1 MEGNSGGGGGGGGG
15 NDVELLCKTLQVEHK
30 LFYFDLKENPRGRYL
45 KISEKTSATRST
57 IIVPFS
63 GISWFLDLFNYYVN
77 SDDQDLFSKELQL
90 DTKVFYFDIGEN
102 RRGRFLKC
110 LQCEFDGKKGVKDV
124 EDQIKFVLEVL
135 GLSSSSLSQYFTL
148 NPGLSP
154 PVTVAHSDPNS
165 TAPSATS
172 AASVSP
178 SASGSAESRSES
190 SVSHSHPTASTS
202 HNAFTSS
209 TSDCDAN
216 QHSSAGPV
224 STVSE
229 ASVSRNRSTI
239 IVPAGSSRDEGWAAF
254 RNILAEINEA
264 SRLFILP
271 NQQNS
276 ESSEHLVG
284 LSDDVGAGF
293 ISGHSTQPA
302 TSSEL
307 NVDRSVDLPPQDEI
321 GNLGVS
327 KVIRA
332 DQKRFFFDLGSN
344 NRGHFLRIS
353 EVAGSDRSSIIL
365 PLSGL
370 KQFHEIVGHFVE
382 ITKDRI
388 EGMAVANVRTIDP
401 PQR

>member
-1 MEGNSGGGGGGGGG
+1 MDGNSGGGGGSGVADRGGGDRGG
-15 NDVELLCKTLQVEHK
+15 NDVELVCKTLQVEHK

-57 IIVPFS
+57 IIVPSS

-77 SDDQDLFSKELQL
+77 SDEHDLFSKELQL

-102 RRGRFLKC
+102 RRGRFLK
-110 LQCEFDGKKGVKDV
+110 
-124 EDQIKFVLEVL
+124 
-135 GLSSSSLSQYFTL
+135 
-148 NPGLSP
+148 
-154 PVTVAHSDPNS
+154 
-165 TAPSATS
+165 
-172 AASVSP
+172 
-178 SASGSAESRSES
+178 
-190 SVSHSHPTASTS
+190 
-202 HNAFTSS
+202 
-209 TSDCDAN
+209 
-216 QHSSAGPV
+216 
-224 STVSE
+224 VSE

-239 IVPAGSSRDEGWAAF
+239 IVPAGSTRDEGWAAF

-264 SRLFILP
+264 SRLFLLP
-271 NQQNS
+271 NQQ
-276 ESSEHLVG
+276 SSEPSERLVG

-293 ISGHSTQPA
+293 ISGHSQPDS
-302 TSSEL
+302 TSEL
-307 NVDRSVDLPPQDEI
+307 NVDRSVELPAQDEM
-321 GNLGVS
+321 GDMGVS
-327 KVIRA
+327 KVIRV

-370 KQFHEIVGHFVE
+370 KQFHEILGHFVE

-388 EGMAVANVRTIDP
+388 EGMTGANVRTVDP

>member
-1 MEGNSGGGGGGGGG
+1 MEGNSGGGAAGGSATGGGGGA
-15 NDVELLCKTLQVEHK
+15 DVELLCKTLQIEHK

-77 SDDQDLFSKELQL
+77 SDEQELFSKELQL

-102 RRGRFLKC
+102 RRGRFLK
-110 LQCEFDGKKGVKDV
+110 
-124 EDQIKFVLEVL
+124 
-135 GLSSSSLSQYFTL
+135 
-148 NPGLSP
+148 
-154 PVTVAHSDPNS
+154 
-165 TAPSATS
+165 
-172 AASVSP
+172 
-178 SASGSAESRSES
+178 
-190 SVSHSHPTASTS
+190 
-202 HNAFTSS
+202 
-209 TSDCDAN
+209 
-216 QHSSAGPV
+216 
-224 STVSE
+224 VSE

-239 IVPAGSSRDEGWAAF
+239 IVPAGSGRDEGWAAF

-264 SRLFILP
+264 SRLFLLP

-276 ESSEHLVG
+276 ESSEQLVG

-302 TSSEL
+302 PSSEL
-307 NVDRSVDLPPQDEI
+307 NVDRSVDLPAQDEI
-321 GNLGVS
+321 GNFGVS

-332 DQKRFFFDLGSN
+332 DQKRFFFDLGNN

-388 EGMAVANVRTIDP
+388 EGMSVANVRTIDP

>member
-1 MEGNSGGGGGGGGG
+1 MEGNSGGGGSSVGGGGLASAAAAAASGAAGGVGGGG
-15 NDVELLCKTLQVEHK
+15 NDVELMCKTLQVEHK

-45 KISEKTSATRST
+45 KISEKTSSTRST
-57 IIVPFS
+57 IIVPSS

-77 SDDQDLFSKELQL
+77 SDEHDLFSKELQCFIL
-90 DTKVFYFDIGEN
+90 ILGKIEEGVF
-102 RRGRFLKC
+102 
-110 LQCEFDGKKGVKDV
+110 
-124 EDQIKFVLEVL
+124 
-135 GLSSSSLSQYFTL
+135 
-148 NPGLSP
+148 
-154 PVTVAHSDPNS
+154 
-165 TAPSATS
+165 
-172 AASVSP
+172 
-178 SASGSAESRSES
+178 
-190 SVSHSHPTASTS
+190 
-202 HNAFTSS
+202 
-209 TSDCDAN
+209 
-216 QHSSAGPV
+216 
-224 STVSE
+224 
-229 ASVSRNRSTI
+229 
-239 IVPAGSSRDEGWAAF
+239 SRDEGWASF
-254 RNILAEINEA
+254 RNILADINEA
-264 SRLFILP
+264 SRLYMLP

-276 ESSEHLVG
+276 ETSERLVG

-293 ISGHSTQPA
+293 ISGHSSQQAAPT
-302 TSSEL
+302 SEL
-307 NVDRSVDLPPQDEI
+307 NVDRAVDLPTQDEI

-388 EGMAVANVRTIDP
+388 EGMGSANVRTVDP

>member
-1 MEGNSGGGGGGGGG
+1 MEGNSGGVGGGGAVAGVGAGGATTVGGGAGGGG

-77 SDDQDLFSKELQL
+77 SDDQDVFSKELQL

-102 RRGRFLKC
+102 RRGRFLK
-110 LQCEFDGKKGVKDV
+110 
-124 EDQIKFVLEVL
+124 
-135 GLSSSSLSQYFTL
+135 
-148 NPGLSP
+148 
-154 PVTVAHSDPNS
+154 
-165 TAPSATS
+165 
-172 AASVSP
+172 
-178 SASGSAESRSES
+178 
-190 SVSHSHPTASTS
+190 
-202 HNAFTSS
+202 
-209 TSDCDAN
+209 
-216 QHSSAGPV
+216 
-224 STVSE
+224 VSE

-239 IVPAGSSRDEGWAAF
+239 IVPAGSARDEGWAAF

-271 NQQNS
+271 NQQ
-276 ESSEHLVG
+276 SSEPSERLVG

-293 ISGHSTQPA
+293 ISGHSSQTAP
-302 TSSEL
+302 TSEL
-307 NVDRSVDLPPQDEI
+307 NVDRSAELPAQDEI
-321 GNLGVS
+321 GNMGVS

-388 EGMAVANVRTIDP
+388 EGMTGANVRTVDS
-401 PQR
+401 PQRFSIVLSVTLGLVMLALKLNHDEGNNLVLRDMLLTAAGRL

>member
-1 MEGNSGGGGGGGGG
+1 MEGNSGGGGGGGGSSG
-15 NDVELLCKTLQVEHK
+15 GGGGGGADVELLCKTLQVEHK

-77 SDDQDLFSKELQL
+77 SEDQELFSKELQL

-102 RRGRFLKC
+102 RRGRFLK
-110 LQCEFDGKKGVKDV
+110 
-124 EDQIKFVLEVL
+124 
-135 GLSSSSLSQYFTL
+135 
-148 NPGLSP
+148 
-154 PVTVAHSDPNS
+154 
-165 TAPSATS
+165 
-172 AASVSP
+172 
-178 SASGSAESRSES
+178 
-190 SVSHSHPTASTS
+190 
-202 HNAFTSS
+202 
-209 TSDCDAN
+209 
-216 QHSSAGPV
+216 
-224 STVSE
+224 VSE

-264 SRLFILP
+264 SRLFLLP

-276 ESSEHLVG
+276 ESSERL

-293 ISGHSTQPA
+293 ISGHNTQPA

-307 NVDRSVDLPPQDEI
+307 NVDRSVDLPAQDEI

-332 DQKRFFFDLGSN
+332 DQKRFFFDLGNN

-388 EGMAVANVRTIDP
+388 EGMSVANVRTIDP

>member
-1 MEGNSGGGGGGGGG
+1 MEGNSGGGGGGGSGG
-15 NDVELLCKTLQVEHK
+15 GGGGGGGSDVELLCKTLQVEHK

-102 RRGRFLKC
+102 RRGRFLK
-110 LQCEFDGKKGVKDV
+110 
-124 EDQIKFVLEVL
+124 
-135 GLSSSSLSQYFTL
+135 
-148 NPGLSP
+148 
-154 PVTVAHSDPNS
+154 
-165 TAPSATS
+165 
-172 AASVSP
+172 
-178 SASGSAESRSES
+178 
-190 SVSHSHPTASTS
+190 
-202 HNAFTSS
+202 
-209 TSDCDAN
+209 
-216 QHSSAGPV
+216 
-224 STVSE
+224 VSE

-264 SRLFILP
+264 SRLFIMP
-271 NQQNS
+271 NQQQNS
-276 ESSEHLVG
+276 ESSERLVG

-307 NVDRSVDLPPQDEI
+307 NVDRSVDLPAQDEI

-388 EGMAVANVRTIDP
+388 EGMAVANVRTVDP

>member
-1 MEGNSGGGGGGGGG
+1 MEGNSGGGGG

-57 IIVPFS
+57 IIVPFN

-77 SDDQDLFSKELQL
+77 SDEQDVFSKELQL
-90 DTKVFYFDIGEN
+90 DAKVFYFDIGEN
-102 RRGRFLKC
+102 RRGRFLK
-110 LQCEFDGKKGVKDV
+110 
-124 EDQIKFVLEVL
+124 
-135 GLSSSSLSQYFTL
+135 
-148 NPGLSP
+148 
-154 PVTVAHSDPNS
+154 
-165 TAPSATS
+165 
-172 AASVSP
+172 
-178 SASGSAESRSES
+178 
-190 SVSHSHPTASTS
+190 
-202 HNAFTSS
+202 
-209 TSDCDAN
+209 
-216 QHSSAGPV
+216 
-224 STVSE
+224 VSE

-239 IVPAGSSRDEGWAAF
+239 IVPAGSARDEGWAAF

-276 ESSEHLVG
+276 EASEHLVG
-284 LSDDVGAGF
+284 LSDVVGAGF
-293 ISGHSTQPA
+293 ISGDSSQTAPA
-302 TSSEL
+302 SEL
-307 NVDRSVDLPPQDEI
+307 NAVRSVDLPPSDEI

-370 KQFHEIVGHFVE
+370 KQFYEMVGHFVE

-388 EGMAVANVRTIDP
+388 EGMTGANVRTVDH

>member
-1 MEGNSGGGGGGGGG
+1 MEGNSGGVGGGGGGGGAIAIAAAGGSGVGVGGG

-77 SDDQDLFSKELQL
+77 SDDQDVFSKELQL

-102 RRGRFLKC
+102 RRGRFLK
-110 LQCEFDGKKGVKDV
+110 
-124 EDQIKFVLEVL
+124 
-135 GLSSSSLSQYFTL
+135 
-148 NPGLSP
+148 
-154 PVTVAHSDPNS
+154 
-165 TAPSATS
+165 
-172 AASVSP
+172 
-178 SASGSAESRSES
+178 
-190 SVSHSHPTASTS
+190 
-202 HNAFTSS
+202 
-209 TSDCDAN
+209 
-216 QHSSAGPV
+216 
-224 STVSE
+224 VSE

-239 IVPAGSSRDEGWAAF
+239 IVPAGSTRDEGWAAF

-271 NQQNS
+271 NQQTS
-276 ESSEHLVG
+276 ESSERLVG

-293 ISGHSTQPA
+293 ISGHSSQTAP
-302 TSSEL
+302 TSEL
-307 NVDRSVDLPPQDEI
+307 NVDRSTELPAQDEI
-321 GNLGVS
+321 GNMGVS

-332 DQKRFFFDLGSN
+332 DQKRFFFDLGNN

-388 EGMAVANVRTIDP
+388 EGMTGANVRTVDP

>member
-1 MEGNSGGGGGGGGG
+1 MEGNSGGSGGGERGG

-57 IIVPFS
+57 IIVPSS

-77 SDDQDLFSKELQL
+77 SDDHDLFSKELQL
-90 DTKVFYFDIGEN
+90 DSKVFYFDIGEN
-102 RRGRFLKC
+102 RRGRFLK
-110 LQCEFDGKKGVKDV
+110 
-124 EDQIKFVLEVL
+124 
-135 GLSSSSLSQYFTL
+135 
-148 NPGLSP
+148 
-154 PVTVAHSDPNS
+154 
-165 TAPSATS
+165 
-172 AASVSP
+172 
-178 SASGSAESRSES
+178 
-190 SVSHSHPTASTS
+190 
-202 HNAFTSS
+202 
-209 TSDCDAN
+209 
-216 QHSSAGPV
+216 
-224 STVSE
+224 VSE

-239 IVPAGSSRDEGWAAF
+239 IVPAGSTMVEGWAAF
-254 RNILAEINEA
+254 RNILADVNEA

-271 NQQNS
+271 NQQSS
-276 ESSEHLVG
+276 EPSEHLVG

-293 ISGHSTQPA
+293 ISGHNQP
-302 TSSEL
+302 TSDSDL
-307 NVDRSVDLPPQDEI
+307 NVDRSVELPTQDEI
-321 GNLGVS
+321 SNMGVS
-327 KVIRA
+327 KVIRV

-388 EGMAVANVRTIDP
+388 EGMIGANVRTVDP
-401 PQR
+401 TQR